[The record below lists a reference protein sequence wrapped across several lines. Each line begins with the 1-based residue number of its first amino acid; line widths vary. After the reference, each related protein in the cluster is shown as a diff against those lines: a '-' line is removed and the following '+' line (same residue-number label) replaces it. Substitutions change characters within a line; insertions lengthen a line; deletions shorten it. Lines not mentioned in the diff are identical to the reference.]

1 MTTTAISPAS
11 SSLLAELSQS
21 DTSCEMMIGI
31 GLVKDSEAVYFEY
44 TGSDGDS
51 VALTL
56 PSGKPLTRIAGVTVT
71 GISIA
76 EGIGEFESTKLNVFL
91 TTVQGRT
98 MLLTSGLTTW
108 WSRCVLTGLM
118 GLLASGMAEEPI
130 QLDTW
135 KGNQGKYK
143 PCFAAIR
150 CKGQKITHQ
159 EMYDALKEA
168 KADGDNVKLESICR
182 DAALVLEGVLKIDEP
197 TMVQVNEII
206 NEGDF

>member
-1 MTTTAISPAS
+1 MTTTSIDRKSE
-11 SSLLAELSQS
+11 LLAELSKS

-31 GLVKDSEAVYFEY
+31 GLVKDSDAVFFEY
-44 TGSDGDS
+44 LGNDGES
-51 VALTL
+51 RALRT
-56 PSGKPLTRIAGVTVT
+56 PNDKPLTRIGGVTLRGV
-71 GISIA
+71 SIA
-76 EGIGEFESTKLNVFL
+76 ESIGEYESTKLNLRLV
-91 TTVQGRT
+91 TPQGYE
-98 MLLTSGLTTW
+98 LLMTSGLTTW

-118 GLLASGMAEEPI
+118 GLLASGLHTEEI
-130 QLDTW
+130 TIDTW

-168 KADGDNVKLESICR
+168 KSDGDNVKLESICR

>member
-150 CKGQKITHQ
+150 VRGQKVASN
-159 EMYDALKEA
+159 EMYEALKEA
-168 KADGDNVKLESICR
+168 KADKDDEKMEAICK
-182 DAALVLEGVLKIDEP
+182 DAALILQVAFKIEEP
-197 TMVQVNEII
+197 EVAEVTNE
-206 NEGDF
+206 EEF